1 MTKLCKDGSIDMR
14 QFNTG
19 RPKNGS
25 TGGTKKGGSK
35 KGGCFKRIL
44 YLLIIVAIALAV
56 YFFVIK

>member
-25 TGGTKKGGSK
+25 TGGTKKGG
-35 KGGCFKRIL
+35 CFKRIL